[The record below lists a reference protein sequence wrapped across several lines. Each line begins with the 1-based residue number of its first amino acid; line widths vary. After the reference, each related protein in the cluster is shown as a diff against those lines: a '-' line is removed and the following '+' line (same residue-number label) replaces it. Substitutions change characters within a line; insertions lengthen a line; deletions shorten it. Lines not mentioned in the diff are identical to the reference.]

1 MVKVLIA
8 VLAVLILL
16 NVLLLIFFL
25 RRLKKTGKTA
35 VPEEIP
41 SPAPAGEGSSPMDKM
56 LVRSMLAFSKAIEAK
71 DSYTSGHSKR
81 VAEYAME
88 ISRRM
93 GFSEKEQRQIYYAG
107 LLHDIGKIRVP
118 DKIIRKRGSLSDMEF
133 EYLKLHPVISYNI
146 IKGISDSEEIEKAVK
161 FHHEH
166 YDGSGYPDGLKGESI
181 PLWARILCVA
191 DIYDAM
197 TSSRNFR
204 PLFPQKFV
212 RAEIESQAGKQ
223 LDPGISKIML
233 QIIDEDK
240 DFTLKQ
246 NDTRKLKVLV
256 VDDDVILLKLVEFML
271 EAEPNY
277 SFAGTRTAKSC
288 LNMIEEDKYDIIL
301 LDIYI
306 PDMDGFALLEEIRK
320 RTKAAVVFMSSD
332 KNIET
337 LVRADK
343 AGVKYYLI
351 KPFLKQ
357 ELTETLGNIT
367 RSIQ

>member
-16 NVLLLIFFL
+16 NVLLLIYRL
-25 RRLKKTGKTA
+25 SNLKKAGKTA
-35 VPEEIP
+35 ANASVP
-41 SPAPAGEGSSPMDKM
+41 SSPSSLVDRMM
-56 LVRSMLAFSKAIEAK
+56 LKAIVALTNAIEAK

-81 VAEYAME
+81 VAEYAKE
-88 ISRRM
+88 IARRM
-93 GFSEKEQRQIYYAG
+93 GLSEHDQRQIYYAG

-118 DKIIRKRGSLSDMEF
+118 DKIIRKKGSLSDMEF

-166 YDGSGYPDGLKGESI
+166 YDGSGYPDGLKGDTI

-223 LDPGISKIML
+223 LDPNISKVMI

-240 DFTLKQ
+240 DFKLKQ
-246 NDTRKLKVLV
+246 NDSRKLKVLV

-271 EAEPNY
+271 ETEPNY
-277 SFAGTRTAKSC
+277 SFAATRTAKSC

-306 PDMDGFALLEEIRK
+306 PDMDGFTLLEKIREK
-320 RTKAAVVFMSSD
+320 TKAPVVFMSSD